1 MSMPTPTVD
10 GKRAEAIRQRLR
22 DMRDG
27 EFEGNLSALARSL
40 RVTPAYVSD
49 VLNEKRGPGMKLLKA
64 LARALNLS
72 LDDLVGE
79 SQQTTSLGPRWCNLP
94 GWTEALAEARRL
106 FPRVS
111 DAAWEWVGG
120 LAGVRPPAMSA
131 VVLGSMA
138 SVWDQHAQTEQPKAR
153 TKVAA
158 SPSAL
163 IARKA
168 ATG

>member
-10 GKRAEAIRQRLR
+10 EKRAEAIRQRLR

-27 EFEGNLSALARSL
+27 EFKGNLSALARSL
-40 RVTPAYVSD
+40 RVTPAYLSD

-72 LDDLVGE
+72 IDDLVGE
-79 SQQTTSLGPRWCNLP
+79 SQQSASLGPRWCNLP
-94 GWTEALAEARRL
+94 GWADALAEARRM

-111 DAAWEWVGG
+111 EAAWDWVGG
-120 LAGVRPPAMSA
+120 LAGVRPPSMTA
-131 VVLGSMA
+131 VVLGSVA
-138 SVWDQHAQTEQPKAR
+138 LVWDQHAQIEQPKPRAKPGPPA
-153 TKVAA
+153 T
-158 SPSAL
+158 P
-163 IARKA
+163 RKTT